1 MSDYKSDT
9 FKPKQRTYEI
19 TVRNTIN
26 AVPSVEYKEEIV
38 IMEGDVVKVQERIE
52 LPLVAEI
59 PDMSIMIEKYNPI
72 DGTVI
77 GTMPLSDAY
86 VALYSSYRHFAN
98 LRDAG
103 GI

>member
-1 MSDYKSDT
+1 VADYKESSL
-9 FKPKQRTYEI
+9 KPKQRAYEI
-19 TVRNTIN
+19 LVRNKIN
-26 AVPSVEYKEEIV
+26 TVPSVEYKEEIV
-38 IMEGDVVKVQERIE
+38 VLENDVIKLQERIE
-52 LPLVAEI
+52 LPLIAEI